1 MKELP
6 IYNAKD
12 RGLNKVVERL
22 KLEKN
27 KPRKKMLER
36 KINVLEHDIQ
46 KKKSKGVVD
55 KKSYNTLDKYKN
67 TLRNLKK

>member
-1 MKELP
+1 M
-6 IYNAKD
+6 
-12 RGLNKVVERL
+12 
-22 KLEKN
+22 
-27 KPRKKMLER
+27 R

>member
-27 KPRKKMLER
+27 KPRIKMLER
-36 KINVLEHDIQ
+36 KINV
-46 KKKSKGVVD
+46 
-55 KKSYNTLDKYKN
+55 
-67 TLRNLKK
+67 

>member
-27 KPRKKMLER
+27 KPRIKMLER